1 MGPQVVD
8 VVEVDVRKQRRD
20 HRPLRGSFLTLD
32 PYTFFEHAHL
42 QPFLD
47 QADNPPVADAV
58 FNEADQP
65 VLAQPSSAWTVTDRI
80 EEPRDIGVE
89 NPAHFPCL
97 DPERERV
104 QRIVLATSSWWSHAS
119 HGRRNP

>member
-8 VVEVDVRKQRRD
+8 VVEVDVRKQRRY
-20 HRPLRGSFLTLD
+20 HRSLRSSLLAFN
-32 PYTFFEHAHL
+32 PHSIFEHAHL

-47 QADNPPVADAV
+47 QADDPPVADAMLY
-58 FNEADQP
+58 EADQP
-65 VLAQPSSAWTVTDRI
+65 FVADRI
-80 EEPRDIGVE
+80 EELRDVGVE
-89 NPAHFPCL
+89 DPLHVACL

-104 QRIVLATSSWWSHAS
+104 QRIVLATSSWRSHAS